1 MKRSSGFWAALVAC
15 ALAATVFTAVSLGG
29 ASGTSGAAGPQA
41 ASGEV
46 TLAGWASSPVETSLL
61 KQVIRGFQ
69 KTFPQVKVNYAP
81 ISGDYPAAMLA
92 KFAART
98 PPDVFYVDSNVA
110 PDWIKQGVL
119 EPLDTYISKSKFS
132 TKPFFPSLLNGF
144 KGPDGHI
151 YGLPKDWSPLAM
163 ETNDRLLKAA
173 GVTKAPTTQ
182 AELSAAAKKLKG
194 KVPGGRPICLSPS
207 WDRLLAFVYQNGGSF
222 LNATKTKAT
231 INSPQTTAAVAWYV
245 GLIQSGLAGI
255 PAQLG
260 VGWCGEALG
269 KEKAAIVFEG
279 NWVVPFMATDFP
291 SAKFTINPMIRG
303 KQAGNLAFTVSY
315 SMARDSKN
323 KDAAWQLIRYLTGRP
338 GMKTWTSKGL
348 ALPSRSDVPP
358 IAGRQPFLSAAA
370 SAHPWQ
376 FAPTFTKVIDIANN
390 ELSSVIEG
398 KEDIAKMLQKIQ
410 AAANDALKNK

>member
-1 MKRSSGFWAALVAC
+1 MKRSSGFWMSLVAC
-15 ALAATVFTAVSLGG
+15 ASAAAVFTAVSLGG
-29 ASGTSGAAGPQA
+29 ADGTSGVARSQA

-46 TLAGWASSPVETSLL
+46 TLSGWASSPVETSLL
-61 KQVIRGFQ
+61 KQVIRGFE
-69 KTFPQVKVNYAP
+69 KTFPKVKVNYAP

-92 KFAART
+92 KFAARN
-98 PPDVFYVDSNVA
+98 PPDVFYVDSNVI
-110 PDWIKQGVL
+110 PDWIKQGVV
-119 EPLDTYISKSKFS
+119 EPLDKYIAQSKFS

-144 KGPDGHI
+144 KANGRI

-173 GVTKAPTTQ
+173 GVKAPTTQ
-182 AELSAAAKKLKG
+182 AELSAAARKLRG

-222 LNATKTKAT
+222 LNAAKTKAT
-231 INSPQTTAAVAWYV
+231 INSPQTTATVSWYV

-269 KEKAAIVFEG
+269 KEKAAIAFEG
-279 NWVVPFMATDFP
+279 NWVVPFMTTDFP
-291 SAKFTINPMIRG
+291 SVKFTINPMIRG

-315 SMARDSKN
+315 SMAVDSKN
-323 KDAAWQLIRYLTGRP
+323 KDAAWQLIRYLTSRP

-348 ALPSRSDVPP
+348 ALPSRSDVQPV
-358 IAGRQPFLSAAA
+358 AGRQAFVNAAPA
-370 SAHPWQ
+370 AHPWQ

-390 ELSSVIEG
+390 ELSAVIEG
-398 KEDIAKMLQKIQ
+398 KEDIGKMLQKIQ